1 MARKII
7 SKKTITF
14 YEVDEKLLENILKAA
29 EAEKRNFSSF
39 AIKALMDAVGDVK
52 DHQEEKTEIPDD
64 SVQALNGW

>member
-14 YEVDEKLLENILKAA
+14 YEGDEKLLENILKTA

>member
-14 YEVDEKLLENILKAA
+14 YEGDEKLLENILKTA
-29 EAEKRNFSSF
+29 EAEKRNFSSL
-39 AIKALMDAVGDVK
+39 AIKALMDAIGDVK

>member
-14 YEVDEKLLENILKAA
+14 YEGDEKLLENILKTA

-39 AIKALMDAVGDVK
+39 AIKALMDAIGDVK
-52 DHQEEKTEIPDD
+52 DHQEEETEIPND

>member
-14 YEVDEKLLENILKAA
+14 YEGDEKLLENILKTA

-39 AIKALMDAVGDVK
+39 AIKALMDAIGDVK
-52 DHQEEKTEIPDD
+52 DHQEEKTEIPND

>member
-14 YEVDEKLLENILKAA
+14 YEGDEKLLENILKAA
-29 EAEKRNFSSF
+29 EVEKRNFSSF
-39 AIKALMDAVGDVK
+39 AIKALMDAIGDIK
-52 DHQEEKTEIPDD
+52 DLQEEKTEIPND

>member
-14 YEVDEKLLENILKAA
+14 YEGDEKLLENILKAA

-52 DHQEEKTEIPDD
+52 DHRDEKTEIPDD

>member
-39 AIKALMDAVGDVK
+39 AIKTLMDAIGDVK
-52 DHQEEKTEIPDD
+52 DRQEEKTEIPND

>member
-14 YEVDEKLLENILKAA
+14 YEGDEKLLGNILKAA

-39 AIKALMDAVGDVK
+39 AIKALMDAIGDVK

>member
-14 YEVDEKLLENILKAA
+14 YEGDEKLLENILKAA

-39 AIKALMDAVGDVK
+39 AIKALMDAVGGVK

>member
-14 YEVDEKLLENILKAA
+14 YEGDEKLLENILKTA

-39 AIKALMDAVGDVK
+39 AIKALMDAIGDVK
-52 DHQEEKTEIPDD
+52 DRQEEKTEIPND

>member
-14 YEVDEKLLENILKAA
+14 YEGDEKLLENILKTA

-52 DHQEEKTEIPDD
+52 DHQEEKTEIPND

>member
-14 YEVDEKLLENILKAA
+14 YEGDEKLLENILKTA

-39 AIKALMDAVGDVK
+39 AIKALMDAIGDVK